1 MKDAASAQ
9 KHSQSSK
16 HTWLD
21 HCLCLSSDLLQV
33 NAVIYC
39 MFHLLVEQ
47 LLSARSQI
55 ADRLSVLLRY
65 LWLTACIAFLR
76 GQHVT
81 EQLVYS
87 KTLHAVGVSSC
98 LMRYLCQ
105 NPCSW
110 RACAVWAMFYTYPRS
125 NIYFKAVLS
134 ISQNQKFR
142 EKWPAL
148 QGRPKVGWKQRLWEF
163 ITCSSYE
170 ENISLGTGKDMKKII
185 NRGRPQG

>member
-21 HCLCLSSDLLQV
+21 HCLCLSSDLLQE
-33 NAVIYC
+33 NAVIYSL
-39 MFHLLVEQ
+39 FHLLVEQ
-47 LLSARSQI
+47 LLAARSQT

-81 EQLVYS
+81 EQLVYT
-87 KTLHAVGVSSC
+87 KILHAVGASSC

-110 RACAVWAMFYTYPRS
+110 GACAVWAMFYTYPRS
-125 NIYFKAVLS
+125 SMFLLKQFFPYPKPESLERNDQLS
-134 ISQNQKFR
+134 R
-142 EKWPAL
+142 EGPK
-148 QGRPKVGWKQRLWEF
+148 QGGSRGSE
-163 ITCSSYE
+163 
-170 ENISLGTGKDMKKII
+170 SL
-185 NRGRPQG
+185 